1 MEISRRTAAYALVL
15 VLVTVSLT
23 GCKQTPPS
31 TPTATQ
37 NPGTPP
43 PTPPNPC
50 KSGGMFKAHCF
61 SIPADTPVLAAGS
74 SIDLQARA
82 AFQGSTTKYTVTGSN
97 IGWLFFDGIDQFPAS
112 QQFSGWILRI
122 SNRNKNNAEKPDAI
136 KICSNQ
142 QCDGASLDPNN
153 IIYIKARA
161 GGWLAMTDN
170 NHLVFHDSECDGSS
184 SSANPGENKQC
195 DFFMKLRVKSQGNP
209 DMVGKCSLAGTDG
222 VCAVGIGKP

>member
-74 SIDLQARA
+74 SIDMQAR
-82 AFQGSTTKYTVTGSN
+82 T
-97 IGWLFFDGIDQFPAS
+97 P
-112 QQFSGWILRI
+112 
-122 SNRNKNNAEKPDAI
+122 
-136 KICSNQ
+136 
-142 QCDGASLDPNN
+142 
-153 IIYIKARA
+153 
-161 GGWLAMTDN
+161 
-170 NHLVFHDSECDGSS
+170 
-184 SSANPGENKQC
+184 
-195 DFFMKLRVKSQGNP
+195 
-209 DMVGKCSLAGTDG
+209 
-222 VCAVGIGKP
+222 